1 MSDEMSQRSVRVAV
15 SRIVLKY
22 LMPVIAQHV
31 MSRSFEQTI
40 FLLPPTT
47 HFKVL
52 MSVRTEHLMW
62 RSFDQAKFFLFLCDV
77 RCGIADASFQGFIMS
92 VSAEQLTS
100 RSFDQTHVVLF
111 LGSLQWML

>member
-62 RSFDQAKFFLFLCDV
+62 RSFDQAKFF
-77 RCGIADASFQGFIMS
+77 
-92 VSAEQLTS
+92 
-100 RSFDQTHVVLF
+100 
-111 LGSLQWML
+111 

>member
-22 LMPVIAQHV
+22 LMPVIAQHLT
-31 MSRSFEQTI
+31 SRSFEQTI

-62 RSFDQAKFFLFLCDV
+62 RSFDQAKFFCS
-77 RCGIADASFQGFIMS
+77 CAMS
-92 VSAEQLTS
+92 VVELPTLH
-100 RSFDQTHVVLF
+100 FKDL
-111 LGSLQWML
+111 

>member
-62 RSFDQAKFFLFLCDV
+62 RSFDQTKFFCSCGMSDV
-77 RCGIADASFQGFIMS
+77 DLPTIHSND
-92 VSAEQLTS
+92 L
-100 RSFDQTHVVLF
+100 
-111 LGSLQWML
+111 